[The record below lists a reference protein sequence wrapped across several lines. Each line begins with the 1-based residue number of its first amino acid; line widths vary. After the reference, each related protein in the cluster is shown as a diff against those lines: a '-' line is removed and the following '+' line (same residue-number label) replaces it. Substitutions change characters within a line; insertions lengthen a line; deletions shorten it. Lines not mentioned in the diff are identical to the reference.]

1 MKHIIESII
10 GRKSSRFGYKL
21 SNPKRKD
28 LQHLDVVKCANGNIY
43 ICIDPDR
50 LREQA
55 PRIYDFDAYRID
67 PTVPIISSLGL
78 DNYYQNLACVSSKR
92 YNIVAVYRG
101 IFVNKDYPDF
111 QTIWNILQERMKEI
125 V

>member
-1 MKHIIESII
+1 MKHIQESII
-10 GRKSSRFGYKL
+10 GRKGSEYAHKL
-21 SNPKRKD
+21 PNPKRKD

-50 LREQA
+50 LRERVA
-55 PRIYDFDAYRID
+55 RINDFNAYRIINGS
-67 PTVPIISSLGL
+67 VLSLGL
-78 DNYYQNLACVSSKR
+78 QSYYQNLTCVGSKEHD
-92 YNIVAVYRG
+92 IVTVYRG
-101 IFVNKDYPDF
+101 IFANKIYPDF